1 MTSNHY
7 PTSKGVERAIKH
19 AARTQAETIGRSVK
33 MLVDE
38 EVHRRFLSRV
48 FSEGEESQW
57 ILKGGAGM
65 LARVPTARATTDLD
79 LFQEGYSL
87 DQALEDLR
95 RLAAVDLGDHFL
107 FEFRM
112 SQPILQGEQ
121 NPYAEGCRVTFDVY
135 LGVTP
140 RGPLHVDLV
149 SSKGIVGPVEM
160 EVPKNALVL
169 PRLTSHPYR
178 VIPLVDQVADK
189 VCATMQLYNG
199 LQSSRTKD
207 LVDLVVVARTFD
219 VDGGLLAMAIH
230 GEARRRRIGPLT
242 AFRVPVDSWK
252 ARYAQMAAR
261 VPACDGYTDV
271 VAAETLVAGLINPC
285 LDGMTIGKTWR
296 SQEMAWFD
304 S

>member
-79 LFQEGYSL
+79 LLQEGYSL

-121 NPYAEGCRVTFDVY
+121 NQY
-135 LGVTP
+135 LRDMPG
-140 RGPLHVDLV
+140 LHVEDEVGGVIRLV
-149 SSKGIVGPVEM
+149 RDPG
-160 EVPKNALVL
+160 
-169 PRLTSHPYR
+169 
-178 VIPLVDQVADK
+178 
-189 VCATMQLYNG
+189 
-199 LQSSRTKD
+199 
-207 LVDLVVVARTFD
+207 
-219 VDGGLLAMAIH
+219 
-230 GEARRRRIGPLT
+230 
-242 AFRVPVDSWK
+242 
-252 ARYAQMAAR
+252 
-261 VPACDGYTDV
+261 
-271 VAAETLVAGLINPC
+271 
-285 LDGMTIGKTWR
+285 
-296 SQEMAWFD
+296 
-304 S
+304 

>member
-1 MTSNHY
+1 MSDHY
-7 PTSKGVERAIKH
+7 PNSKGVAHAITL
-19 AARTQAETIGRSVK
+19 AARAHAKRTGRSVQ
-33 MLVDE
+33 MLVEE

-48 FSEGEESQW
+48 FSEGDESQW

-87 DQALEDLR
+87 EQALEDLR
-95 RLAAVDLGDHFL
+95 RLAAVDLGDHFR
-107 FEFRM
+107 FEFKK

-160 EVPKNALVL
+160 EVPKNALDL

-189 VCATMQLYNG
+189 VCATLQLYNG
-199 LQSSRTKD
+199 RQSSRTKD
-207 LVDLVVVARTFD
+207 LVDLVVLARTFD
-219 VDGGLLAMAIH
+219 VDGRLLAMAIE
-230 GEARRRRIGPLT
+230 GEARRRGIGPLT
-242 AFRVPVDSWK
+242 AFRVPVASWK
-252 ARYAQMAAR
+252 ARYAQMAAS
-261 VPACDGYTDV
+261 VPACEEYTDIT
-271 VAAETLVAGLINPC
+271 AAEKLVARLIDPC
-285 LDGMTIGKTWR
+285 LDGMTVGKTWQ